1 MDTTCLISLLLS
13 FRENGIESRAWIERL
28 LCFSLAVVF
37 FLYSYLRKK
46 EAIFIF
52 VEACEDARHIDYDE
66 RTYHIQY
73 KAKSLLRIN
82 FRGGLFF
89 VLYDQIKK
97 TCLCNKK
104 YCQFLIQMMNY

>member
-13 FRENGIESRAWIERL
+13 SWENGIESRAWIERL
-28 LCFSLAVVF
+28 LCF
-37 FLYSYLRKK
+37 LYSYLRKR

>member
-1 MDTTCLISLLLS
+1 MDTTCLISSLLS
-13 FRENGIESRAWIERL
+13 SWENGIESRAWIERL
-28 LCFSLAVVF
+28 LCFLLAVVL
-37 FLYSYLRKK
+37 FLYSYLRKR

-82 FRGGLFF
+82 FRSRLFF
-89 VLYDQIKK
+89 VLYNKIKVSLK
-97 TCLCNKK
+97 
-104 YCQFLIQMMNY
+104 IG